1 MTGLMEKRKPFL
13 ERLLP
18 EHRIY
23 VKSGHDN
30 STRYLRI
37 TPLMQ
42 ALAIGTGMVVLCWSL
57 VTTTA
62 LVLGQVTADSEAV
75 QARAVKASQEARISE
90 LAAERDQRAR
100 EAAAMRERFG
110 LALAEISDYQRRIL
124 EVERSRKEYATGV
137 ELMREKLRAA
147 VDKRDIA
154 SSEAQAL
161 TAELVDMSGDLS
173 EHDGTESELSSTL
186 SSVSSALA
194 DTVMERD
201 ETARRLKDLEEKLAT
216 LEFQIRVDADKQER
230 IFTQLEDAVA
240 VSLEPLEKL
249 LATTGKDVD
258 ALIAGVRSQYSG
270 EGGPFVPASLPIRN
284 DEDPIYER
292 YSELISVLDRIHLMQ
307 IAASQIPF
315 ATPVRT
321 SVRFTSGFGKR
332 RDPINGRTR
341 QHSGQDLAGR
351 PGTPILSAADGEVVY
366 AGRQSG
372 YGNVVKIKHA
382 FGYQT
387 VYAHLKTIDV
397 EYGQTVARGD
407 VIGGMGNTGRS
418 TGTHLHY
425 EIRIGGTAV
434 NPMPYMKAARDVF

>member
-1 MTGLMEKRKPFL
+1 MREKSKPLL

-42 ALAIGTGMVVLCWSL
+42 ATVIAGGFVVLCWSL
-57 VTTTA
+57 VTTAA

-110 LALAEISDYQRRIL
+110 LALAEISEYQRRIL
-124 EVERSRKEYATGV
+124 EVERSRREFATGV
-137 ELMREKLRAA
+137 ELMREKLRTAI
-147 VDKRDIA
+147 DRRDIA
-154 SSEAQAL
+154 SGEAQAL
-161 TAELVDMSGDLS
+161 TEELTDLSGDLS
-173 EHDGTESELSSTL
+173 QYSGARSELSSTL
-186 SSVSSALA
+186 SSVSTALA

-201 ETARRLKDLEEKLAT
+201 EKTRRLKELEEKLAT
-216 LEFQIRVDADKQER
+216 LEFQMRVDADKQER

-258 ALIAGVRSQYSG
+258 DLIAGVRSQYSG
-270 EGGPFVPASLPIRN
+270 EGGPFIPTSLPILQ
-284 DEDPIYER
+284 DDDPVFDR
-292 YSELISVLDRIHLMQ
+292 YSNLISELDRIHLMQ

-315 ATPVRT
+315 ATPVRNA
-321 SVRFTSGFGKR
+321 VRFTSGFGTR
-332 RDPINGRTR
+332 RDPLNGRTR
-341 QHSGQDLAGR
+341 HHAGQDLAGP
-351 PGTPILSAADGEVVY
+351 PGTPIIATADGKVVY

-372 YGNVVKIKHA
+372 YGNVIKIQHA

-387 VYAHLKTIDV
+387 VYAHLRNIDV

-425 EIRIGGTAV
+425 EIRIGTTAV